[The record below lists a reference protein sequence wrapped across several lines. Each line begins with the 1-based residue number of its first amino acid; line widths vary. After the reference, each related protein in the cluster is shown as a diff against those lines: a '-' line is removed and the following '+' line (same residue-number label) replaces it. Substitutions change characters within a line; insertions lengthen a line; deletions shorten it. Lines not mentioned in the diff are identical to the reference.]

1 MKHIKWIILAII
13 GILLLMSLYTVDEIN
28 QVVVLQFGKPVR
40 VVQEP
45 GLHMK
50 LPPPF
55 QEALKFED
63 RLLQYDVSPS
73 EVITRDKK
81 SLIIDNYAN
90 WKIVEPLVFLQTVRT
105 EAAAQARL
113 DELIYSEL
121 REQMGKHDLNEIV
134 TDARENIMRTVADA
148 ANRKSHEYGIEVI
161 DVRIKR
167 ADLPE
172 ENEMAVFNR
181 MRAERKR
188 QANRYRSEGEEQS
201 TIIRSQTDR
210 EKTVIL
216 AEARRIAEQI
226 RGEGDAEAIRIYAD
240 AFGQSPQFFEFTRTL
255 DAYKKAIDDSTVI
268 FLSPNSDFLKYIK
281 GARP

>member
-1 MKHIKWIILAII
+1 MKRNLILVAAAIVVI
-13 GILLLMSLYTVDEIN
+13 GLLLSLYTVDEIE

-45 GLHMK
+45 GLHGK
-50 LPPPF
+50 LPYPF
-55 QEALKFED
+55 QEALVFED
-63 RLLQYDVSPS
+63 RLLQYDVEPN
-73 EVITRDKK
+73 EIITEDKK

-90 WKIVEPLVFLQTVRT
+90 WKIVSPLTFLQTVRT

-113 DELIYSEL
+113 DEIIYSEL
-121 REQMGKHDLNEIV
+121 REEMGKHALNEIV
-134 TDARENIMRTVADA
+134 TDAREKIMRTVADA
-148 ANRKSHEYGIEVI
+148 ANDKSHEYGIEVI

-172 ENEMAVFNR
+172 ENEQAVFNR

-210 EKTVIL
+210 QRAVIL
-216 AEARRIAEQI
+216 SEARRKAEQI
-226 RGEGDAEAIRIYAD
+226 RGEGDAAAIRIYAD
-240 AFGQSPQFFEFTRTL
+240 AFTRDEAFFEFTRTL
-255 DAYKKAIDDSTVI
+255 DAYKITLRDSTTI
-268 FLSPNSDFLKYIK
+268 ILGSDSEFLQYLK
-281 GARP
+281 GR

>member
-1 MKHIKWIILAII
+1 MRRNILLIVA
-13 GILLLMSLYTVDEIN
+13 GILVLGLLLSLYTVDEKE

-40 VVQEP
+40 VVHNP
-45 GLHMK
+45 GLHIK
-50 LPPPF
+50 LPYPF
-55 QEALKFED
+55 QEALSFED
-63 RLLQYDVSPS
+63 RLLQYDVEPN
-73 EVITRDKK
+73 EIITKDKK

-90 WKIVEPLVFLQTVRT
+90 WKIVKPLTYLQTVRI

-113 DELIYSEL
+113 DEIIYSGL
-121 REQMGKHDLNEIV
+121 REEMGKHELNEIV
-134 TDARENIMRTVADA
+134 TDAREKIMTIVAET
-148 ANRKSHEYGIEVI
+148 ANAKSHEYGIEVI

-188 QANRYRSEGEEQS
+188 QANRYRSEGEEQG

-210 EKTVIL
+210 EKAVIL
-216 AEARRIAEQI
+216 AEARRKAEQI

-240 AFGQSPQFFEFTRTL
+240 AFTRDEGFFEFTRTL
-255 DAYKKAIDDSTVI
+255 DAYKKTLKDSTTI
-268 FLSPNSDFLKYIK
+268 ILGSDSEFLKYLK
-281 GARP
+281 GRR

>member
-1 MKHIKWIILAII
+1 MRHIKWIILAAV
-13 GILLLMSLYTVDEIN
+13 GILLLMSMYTVDETN

-50 LPPPF
+50 MPAPL

-73 EVITRDKK
+73 EVITKDKK

-90 WKIVEPLVFLQTVRT
+90 WKIVEPLIFLQTVRT
-105 EAAAQARL
+105 EAAAQSRL

-134 TDARENIMRTVADA
+134 TDAREKIMNDVADA
-148 ANRKSHEYGIEVI
+148 ANSKSHEYGIEVI

-172 ENEMAVFNR
+172 ENEQAVFNR

-216 AEARRIAEQI
+216 AEASRKAEEI
-226 RGEGDAEAIRIYAD
+226 RGEGDAEAIRIYAE

-255 DAYKKAIDDSTVI
+255 DAYKNALDDSTVI